1 MAAASD
7 KGTIMLTQAHRP
19 APPTD
24 DKRWKIVDATMR
36 RQSYSPAALIETLH
50 TAQESFGFLDDD
62 ALRYVA
68 HSLTVPL
75 GKVYGVATF
84 YHYFQLKPKG
94 KHSCVVCLGTAC
106 YMKGATDIVKMMA
119 DEAGI
124 APGETTPDGKVSL
137 MVARCIGACS
147 LAPGVVAD
155 GDVLPRPTLDDVRT
169 LVKRWLSE

>member
-1 MAAASD
+1 MPARAS
-7 KGTIMLTQAHRP
+7 RP
-19 APPTD
+19 AAPTD

-50 TAQESFGFLDDD
+50 TAQEVFGFLDDD
-62 ALRYVA
+62 TLRYVA
-68 HSLTVPL
+68 GSLAVPL

-84 YHYFQLKPKG
+84 YHHFTLKPKG
-94 KHSCVVCLGTAC
+94 AHSCVVCLGTAC
-106 YMKGATDIVKMMA
+106 YMKNAAGIVAMVGQ
-119 DEAGI
+119 EAGI
-124 APGETTPDGKVSL
+124 APGETTPDGKLSL

-155 GDVLPRPTLDDVRT
+155 GEVLPRPTLDDVRA